1 MNPSPEVGAWLARM
15 EASRRETQ
23 HYLGVIE
30 RQIAKRAERMTI
42 TARMKR
48 RRRRRSAR
56 AWTCVDECVY
66 QARLADL
73 TLARLPE
80 IERLSR
86 GLARQ
91 DAALARMRAQCGLHD
106 AALS

>member
-1 MNPSPEVGAWLARM
+1 MNRLPEVRASLARM
-15 EASRRETQ
+15 EAARRETQ
-23 HYLGVIE
+23 HHLGVIE

-42 TARMKR
+42 TARAKR
-48 RRRRRSAR
+48 RRPGRRAR
-56 AWTCVDECVY
+56 AWTCIDECVY
-66 QARLADL
+66 QAHLADL
-73 TLARLPE
+73 TLARLSE
-80 IERLSR
+80 IEWLGR

>member
-1 MNPSPEVGAWLARM
+1 MNRSREVGAWLARM
-15 EASRRETQ
+15 EAARRETQ
-23 HYLGVIE
+23 RHLGVIE
-30 RQIAKRAERMTI
+30 RQIATRAERMTI
-42 TARMKR
+42 TARAKR
-48 RRRRRSAR
+48 RRSGCSAR

-66 QARLADL
+66 QAHLADL

-106 AALS
+106 AVLS

>member
-1 MNPSPEVGAWLARM
+1 MNRSPEVRALLARM
-15 EASRRETQ
+15 EAARRETQ
-23 HYLGVIE
+23 HHLGVIE
-30 RQIAKRAERMTI
+30 RQIATRAERMTI
-42 TARMKR
+42 TARAKR
-48 RRRRRSAR
+48 RRPGRSAR

-66 QARLADL
+66 QAHLADL

-91 DAALARMRAQCGLHD
+91 DAALARMRAQCDLHA